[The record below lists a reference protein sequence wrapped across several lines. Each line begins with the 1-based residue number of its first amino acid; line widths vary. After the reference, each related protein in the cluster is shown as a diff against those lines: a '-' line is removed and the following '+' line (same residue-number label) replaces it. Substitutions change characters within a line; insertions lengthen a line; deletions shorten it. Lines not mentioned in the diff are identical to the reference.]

1 MSNLAEITR
10 AEAIAFVVSD
20 LRERFPDSTTG
31 GDAAAVAIEE
41 LEAASEP
48 KATDLEEAIR
58 LRRELVIR
66 PQEPLVT
73 SYLAKLDDIR
83 NNRQCLT
90 DPSSAP
96 TANLPAVEPEKPRGD
111 KPEAW

>member
-1 MSNLAEITR
+1 MQEITR
-10 AEAIAFVVSD
+10 AEVIALVCSD

-41 LEAASEP
+41 LESPLEP
-48 KATDLEEAIR
+48 KMSDLEEAIR

-66 PQEPLVT
+66 SQEPIVT

-83 NNRQCLT
+83 NARQCLV

-96 TANLPAVEPEKPRGD
+96 TSEMPAAESKP
-111 KPEAW
+111 